1 MSEPG
6 HARWFSEEVQ
16 PHDAALRAY
25 LRARFPDFPD
35 QDDLVQEAYSR
46 LLHARRQGPVTF
58 PRAFLFTTARN
69 AALDFFRRRRI
80 SPVAQVTNFDDSRV
94 LDESPNAAE
103 LASQHQEFEVLDDAI
118 RSLPERCRQVIMLR
132 YLDGLAYKEIAVRL
146 GISPE
151 TVKVHMAKG
160 VRRCAEYFEE
170 HGLVTDPK
178 RPNDQEAG
186 A

>member
-46 LLHARRQGPVTF
+46 LLHARRQGPVAF

-178 RPNDQEAG
+178 RPSDQEAG
-186 A
+186 T